1 MRESVG
7 QLHAR
12 DIHQLHERESQ
23 AALARVAGP
32 APPPAVRA
40 RRGGSLSGGSVLRG
54 SLSGGSLSGSSLS
67 GGLLS
72 GGSLSGSSL
81 SDGSLSGSSLSG
93 GCCLAARCL
102 AGLFSGGQL
111 FAFCFLAGRVRVAF
125 WRVVAPR
132 RSVLSAAREQR
143 VTLLY

>member
-1 MRESVG
+1 MG

-40 RRGGSLSGGSVLRG
+40 RRGGSLSGGSLSGGSVLRG

-72 GGSLSGSSL
+72 
-81 SDGSLSGSSLSG
+81 DGSLSGSSLSG

-102 AGLFSGGQL
+102 VGLFSGGQL

-132 RSVLSAAREQR
+132 RSVRSAAREQR